1 MRQSILLVII
11 VALLRDLFLHL
22 ISILDANC
30 LQVCRVRLVSHDG
43 KQTSGRLSGNHH
55 IAEYK
60 GGKENSRLGEEH
72 DVGWDVGLMIKF
84 VVCFKGRTEINRES
98 ESTRSNE
105 KQRSINE

>member
-1 MRQSILLVII
+1 MIFSNLPLSDGMSQKHIP
-11 VALLRDLFLHL
+11 
-22 ISILDANC
+22 
-30 LQVCRVRLVSHDG
+30 HDG
-43 KQTSGRLSGNHH
+43 KQTSGRLSGNQH

-60 GGKENSRLGEEH
+60 GGKENGRLGEEH